1 MASTNKNSSFW
12 ISYADLMTSLFF
24 IMLVLFLVVLGRLF
38 YTGKV
43 TVDVAKL
50 RREIAELRE
59 ENKQLSV
66 RIKDLQEELNQVNGD
81 KDATEEQLNKLRELF
96 NVQKKIDSKYF
107 IYDEKFQRF
116 TLRNFTALFKTNSP
130 DIMDIPYAQRQ
141 DLLNIG
147 KSLKQTFEKAQ
158 SDVKTKSAQYLLIV
172 EGQASKDNYA
182 NNYELSYSRALSLV
196 KFWNKNGIKF
206 PSNCEIIISGSGQSS
221 KFRNTPDIPPKNQRF
236 VIHILPK
243 PGEIPNISK

>member
-1 MASTNKNSSFW
+1 MASTNKNNNFW

-38 YTGKV
+38 YTGK
-43 TVDVAKL
+43 TTDDVDEL
-50 RREIAELRE
+50 RREIAELRD
-59 ENKQLSV
+59 EN
-66 RIKDLQEELNQVNGD
+66 KDLQAKLKQVKGD

-116 TLRNFTALFKTNSP
+116 TLRNFTALFERNSS
-130 DIMDIPYAQRQ
+130 DIMDIPYTQRQ
-141 DLLNIG
+141 DLLDIG

-158 SDVKTKSAQYLLIV
+158 SDVKTKSAQYLLII
-172 EGQASKDNYA
+172 EGQASKDNYVR
-182 NNYELSYSRALSLV
+182 NYELSYSRALSLV
-196 KFWNKNGIKF
+196 KFWNQNGIKF

-221 KFRNTPDIPPKNQRF
+221 KFRNTPDTPPKNQRF

>member
-1 MASTNKNSSFW
+1 MASTNKNSNFW

-43 TVDVAKL
+43 TIDVAKL

-66 RIKDLQEELNQVNGD
+66 KIQDLQEELNQVNGD

-116 TLRNFTALFKTNSP
+116 TLRNFTALFKQNSS

-172 EGQASKDNYA
+172 EGQASKDNYVK
-182 NNYELSYSRALSLV
+182 NYELSYSRALALV
-196 KFWNKNGIKF
+196 KFWNQNGIQF

-221 KFRNTPDIPPKNQRF
+221 KFRNTPDAPPKNQRF
-236 VIHILPK
+236 VKFLDIFNILYK
-243 PGEIPNISK
+243 GYIK